1 MRHRSQL
8 LLILQPAP
16 NSHGL
21 RRSLQGLFLTN
32 FLRLLIILDVLNQ
45 ALKVIF
51 LPVQLL
57 DSSFSELTL
66 SAVLELLDAMVD
78 KGQLLVL
85 VAHDLL

>member
-1 MRHRSQL
+1 MRHRSQF

-45 ALKVIF
+45 ALKVIV
-51 LPVQLL
+51 LSLKLL
-57 DSSFSELTL
+57 DSSFSQVTL
-66 SAVLELLDAMVD
+66 GTVLELFYALVD
-78 KGQLLVL
+78 EGQLLVL